1 MVLALLKDLIEDRL
15 DLQIMIDRQMI
26 QIIPIILDI

>member
-1 MVLALLKDLIEDRL
+1 MVIALLKDLIEDRL